1 MGSNQA
7 NKEYLMAFSM
17 RFARF
22 AKVGPPALILCSAT
36 AGEGQPP
43 VGETAVL
50 MPGPEGKH
58 VFRKLK
64 WQASFTED
72 PLIVLTLAQMQGTI
86 ELGLLIPQ
94 HNVLEV
100 VEFEPISDEELR
112 MWRVLR
118 QYEAIAAIAPQIVA
132 ADLADAI
139 GPYRDMNSVSP
150 MESRL

>member
-1 MGSNQA
+1 
-7 NKEYLMAFSM
+7 MAFSM

-36 AGEGQPP
+36 ASAGERPL
-43 VGETAVL
+43 GEVAVM
-50 MPGPEGKH
+50 MPGTDGKH
-58 VFRKLK
+58 VFRRLT
-64 WQASFTED
+64 WEDAFTED

-86 ELGLLIPQ
+86 ELGSLIPE

-100 VEFEPISDEELR
+100 VEFEAISEEELL

-118 QYEAIAAIAPQIVA
+118 QYEAIASIADQIVA

-139 GPYRDMNSVSP
+139 RPYRDVKPVSAV
-150 MESRL
+150 L

>member
-1 MGSNQA
+1 
-7 NKEYLMAFSM
+7 MAFSM

-36 AGEGQPP
+36 ASAVERPLGE
-43 VGETAVL
+43 VAVV
-50 MPGPEGKH
+50 MPGTDGKH
-58 VFRKLK
+58 VFRRLT
-64 WQASFTED
+64 WEDAFTED

-86 ELGLLIPQ
+86 ELGSLIPE

-100 VEFEPISDEELR
+100 VEFEAISEEELL

-118 QYEAIAAIAPQIVA
+118 QYEAIASIADQIVA

-139 GPYRDMNSVSP
+139 RPYRDVKPVSAV
-150 MESRL
+150 L

>member
-1 MGSNQA
+1 
-7 NKEYLMAFSM
+7 MAFSM

-118 QYEAIAAIAPQIVA
+118 QYEAIAVIAPQIVA

-150 MESRL
+150 MVFQL

>member
-1 MGSNQA
+1 
-7 NKEYLMAFSM
+7 MAFSM

-58 VFRKLK
+58 VFRKLT

-118 QYEAIAAIAPQIVA
+118 QYEAIAVIAPQIVA

-150 MESRL
+150 MVFQL